1 MPEAEQPVA
10 RSHGSDL
17 FHEYLLSHA
26 EVSPADP
33 AIIDGARLWS
43 YGELRSRA
51 QRQAHILDSAGL
63 RHGDVLVV
71 ELAPS
76 PGAVALMI
84 AAASLGVVF
93 VHVSPDTPAA
103 RKDFML
109 GHLEVKAH
117 VGRTASPLLASHPAI
132 VPGVLD
138 EDEQLR
144 MLGST
149 PVQSECRAPSEDD
162 LLYIVFTSG
171 SSGIPKGIMMSH
183 RAVVTFWRGIA
194 GFGVDRAVRLGS
206 ASPFQFDLSL
216 LNLGMALGAAGCLVQ
231 IPAILLHQPSGF
243 VRYLAKHQVTQVNGV
258 PSLWRA
264 MLASNSASLLQE
276 TAVDTVLFAG
286 EPFPFEG
293 LRAMRAAVPELRI
306 VNVFGHS
313 ESIACTYKVLP
324 IPLTSIDGR
333 LPFGARAIEGMA
345 MTVVGEDGALIDG
358 PGAIG
363 ELYVEGD
370 SLFDGYFKDQAATEA
385 ALVPSPRPD
394 SNATAFRSGDLV
406 FLDDAGEHYFHSR
419 RDFQVKVL
427 GHRIELD
434 EIDVHL
440 ERHGEVFQAVSVLV
454 PEEPPRIVSF
464 VRAMRTPD
472 PDGGEPDDLA
482 RQLREHCVQ
491 SLPRVMVPRQ
501 FEFIDSLPTTINGK
515 IDRRALLSQVMD
527 S

>member
-1 MPEAEQPVA
+1 MAPSP
-10 RSHGSDL
+10 GPDL

-26 EVSPADP
+26 SLNPDDP
-33 AIIDGARLWS
+33 AIIEGSRLWTH
-43 YGELRSRA
+43 GELRNRA
-51 QRQAHILDSAGL
+51 AQQAEILDAAGL
-63 RHGDVLVV
+63 RYGDVLVI

-93 VHVSPDTPAA
+93 VHVSPDTPDA
-103 RKDFML
+103 RKDFMF
-109 GHLEVKAH
+109 GHLEARAH
-117 VGRTASPLLASHPAI
+117 VGRAASSLLVGHPTI
-132 VPGVLD
+132 VPGILG
-138 EDEQLR
+138 EDEQLQL
-144 MLGST
+144 LGST
-149 PVQSECRAPSEDD
+149 PPHGERRSPSARD
-162 LLYIVFTSG
+162 LVYIVFTSG

-194 GFGVDRAVRLGS
+194 GSGVDKGVRLGS

-216 LNLGMALGAAGCLVQ
+216 LNLGMALGAGGCLVQ
-231 IPAILLHQPSGF
+231 IPAILLHQPRGF
-243 VRYLAKHQVTQVNGV
+243 VRYLAKHEVTQVNGV

-264 MLASNSASLLQE
+264 MLASSSAPLLRE
-276 TAVDTVLFAG
+276 TAVDTILFAG
-286 EPFPFEG
+286 EAFPFEG
-293 LRAMRAAVPELRI
+293 LRALRAAVPELRI

-324 IPLTSIDGR
+324 TPLTSIEGR
-333 LPFGARAIEGMA
+333 LPFGTKAIAGMT
-345 MTVVGEDGALIDG
+345 MTVVGADGALIDG
-358 PGAIG
+358 PGTLG
-363 ELYVEGD
+363 ELYIEGD

-385 ALVPSPRPD
+385 SLVPSPRPD

-406 FLDDAGEHYFHSR
+406 FLDEDGEHYFHSR

-440 ERHGEVFQAVSVLV
+440 ERHDEVFQAVSVLV

-464 VRAMRTPD
+464 IQTTPRPAETNGRESD
-472 PDGGEPDDLA
+472 ELA
-482 RQLREHCVQ
+482 HKLREHCVR

-501 FEFIDSLPTTINGK
+501 FEFIASLPTTINGK
-515 IDRRALLSQVMD
+515 IDRKALLSEIT
-527 S
+527 SP